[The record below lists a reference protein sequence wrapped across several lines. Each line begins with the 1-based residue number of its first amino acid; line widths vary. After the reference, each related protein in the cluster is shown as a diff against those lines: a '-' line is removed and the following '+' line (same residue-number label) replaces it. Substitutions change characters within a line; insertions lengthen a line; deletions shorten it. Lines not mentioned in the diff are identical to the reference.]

1 MPSRSMSPSTVEET
15 SVRVTPRAAAMLAMP
30 AVRQAAR
37 ACSTYSTGVGP
48 LSVPTSTGGW
58 SASNVNGSRWFIS
71 CLAPWKPWMVERLW
85 VPLIQVLVA
94 RKRNFAMS
102 GSPLTASIVA
112 NRVAVSTPLRTGF
125 SAMVMDFLL
134 WWSRRAIGL
143 VPSRLV
149 ARGRRHIGTG
159 YGSTDI
165 GDHYG
170 WPAGRDGARGTT
182 LGD

>member
-1 MPSRSMSPSTVEET
+1 MSPSTVEET
-15 SVRVTPRAAAMLAMP
+15 SVKVTPRAAAMLAMP

-102 GSPLTASIVA
+102 GSPFTASIVA

-134 WWSRRAIGL
+134 WWLLRAIGS
-143 VPSRLV
+143 VP
-149 ARGRRHIGTG
+149 
-159 YGSTDI
+159 
-165 GDHYG
+165 
-170 WPAGRDGARGTT
+170 
-182 LGD
+182 